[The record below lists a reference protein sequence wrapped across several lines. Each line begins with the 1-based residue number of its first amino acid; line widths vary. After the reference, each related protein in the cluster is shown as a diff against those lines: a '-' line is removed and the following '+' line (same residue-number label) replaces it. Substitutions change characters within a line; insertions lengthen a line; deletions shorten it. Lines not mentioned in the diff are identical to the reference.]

1 MSSIYSNCLINIA
14 ASRSEDANMGCFA
27 LRNRLLIRPCEI
39 IWHSF
44 TPGRSRYTV
53 VLENFFYHDLKTA
66 KRWLGPYRAP
76 SWSWASIDGP
86 IMLTDVFNGSV
97 VATLEEVQLGFVDEK
112 NKTGQLRSARLKI
125 RAVVGSATWTIPKPF
140 QIFHLGFAIDGTDA
154 ALPSPGAVQ
163 MLSFDHF
170 EEIFSDQQG
179 AIAVV
184 LAESVYADSKE
195 LQGLVLK
202 PAGTGSDETYR
213 RIGAWQIQG
222 KDVDMIRF
230 FRDIE
235 PKVIAIV

>member
-1 MSSIYSNCLINIA
+1 MN
-14 ASRSEDANMGCFA
+14 
-27 LRNRLLIRPCEI
+27 
-39 IWHSF
+39 
-44 TPGRSRYTV
+44 
-53 VLENFFYHDLKTA
+53 KTA

-97 VATLEEVQLGFVDEK
+97 VAMLEEVQLGFVDEK

-125 RAVVGSATWTIPKPF
+125 RAVVGSATWAVPKPF
-140 QIFHLGFAIDGTDA
+140 QIFHLGFAINGTDA

-184 LAESVYADSKE
+184 LAESVYADCEE

-202 PAGTGSDETYR
+202 PAGTGPDETFR
-213 RIGAWQIQG
+213 RIGAWRIQG